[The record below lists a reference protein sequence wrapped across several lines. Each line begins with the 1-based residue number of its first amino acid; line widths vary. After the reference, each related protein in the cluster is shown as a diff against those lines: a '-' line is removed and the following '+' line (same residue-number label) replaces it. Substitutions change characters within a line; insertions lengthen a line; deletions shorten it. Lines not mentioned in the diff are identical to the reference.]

1 MRDNLSLF
9 KPCDK
14 PVTKMLPKILQ
25 QITRPY
31 LMNYSLRRLLL
42 WSLLSAS
49 MCIWGVTAFFTYKVT
64 RDEVASL
71 FDAELAQSAKV
82 LHSFIENLLREGS
95 LSTHW
100 MQAQN
105 DKNLHIP
112 FGRKHNKN
120 RVFQLL
126 TDDERTL
133 LQSEHSPL
141 TLLHSFEEKNLDD
154 QLWGVFDELLQ
165 QSALGHKY
173 ERKIAF
179 QLWSKTNGVVLHSDS
194 APLFALSSAD
204 HGFSET
210 NIDEHLWHVFSIAS
224 TNGEYIIHVG
234 QKEEIRAELTD
245 EISNQLLMQFLVGMP
260 ILGLVIWLIV
270 GRALSPLNRLEIA
283 LSRREASYLKPL
295 STRALPNEIV
305 PIVHEINTLFVQL
318 EQAFEHERQF
328 TADAAHELRTPLAG
342 LLTQAQVALRTA
354 DETVRNQ
361 ALKRIEQA
369 VYRMTYLVQQLL
381 TFSRIDSSTEY
392 LAKTSTEVDK
402 EIVQIITELDA
413 EAYKK
418 RIHIEFIDEN
428 VVPIMANTLLINIL
442 IRNVVDNAIK
452 YTPMRG
458 NIKVSLVGSET
469 KLIFCV
475 EDSGPGIAPEE
486 YENSLKRFHRCV
498 ETAHTA
504 QGTGLGFSIVQRIAG
519 IHNAELSL
527 GAAEL
532 GGLKVKVAFPLPP
545 RESKKKKNRK
555 LRFFN

>member
-1 MRDNLSLF
+1 MLQKLF
-9 KPCDK
+9 RQF
-14 PVTKMLPKILQ
+14 TKLHV
-25 QITRPY
+25 
-31 LMNYSLRRLLL
+31 MNYSLRRLLL
-42 WSLLSAS
+42 LSLLSAS
-49 MCIWGVTAFFTYKVT
+49 MCIWGVTAFLTYKVT

-100 MQAQN
+100 MQAQT
-105 DKNLHIP
+105 DPNLHIP
-112 FGRKHNKN
+112 FGRKRTKN
-120 RVFQLL
+120 RAFKLL
-126 TDDERTL
+126 TDDENNL
-133 LQSEHSPL
+133 LNAQNPPSI
-141 TLLHSFEEKNLDD
+141 LLHSFDERNIDD
-154 QLWGVFDELLQ
+154 QLWSVFDDLLQ
-165 QSALGHKY
+165 ESTLGHKY

-179 QLWSKTNGVVLHSDS
+179 QLWSNINGIVLHSDS
-194 APLFALSSAD
+194 APLFALSTAD
-204 HGFSET
+204 HGFSDT
-210 NIDEHLWHVFSIAS
+210 NIDGHLWHVFSIAS
-224 TNGEYIIHVG
+224 TNGEYVIHVG

-245 EISNQLLMQFLVGMP
+245 EISSQLVTQFLVGLP
-260 ILGLVIWLIV
+260 ILGLLIWLIV
-270 GRALSPLNRLEIA
+270 GWALSPLNRLEIA

-295 STRALPNEIV
+295 STKKLPNEIV
-305 PIVHEINTLFVQL
+305 PIVYEINTLFVQL

-369 VYRMTYLVQQLL
+369 VHRMTYLVQQLL
-381 TFSRIDSSTEY
+381 TFSRIDSNTEY
-392 LAKTSTEVDK
+392 LAKAVTHVEN

-418 RIHIEFIDEN
+418 RIRLEFIEEN

-442 IRNVVDNAIK
+442 IRNIIDNAIK
-452 YTPMRG
+452 YTPLRG
-458 NIKVSLVGSET
+458 DINVSLIGTSSQ
-469 KLIFCV
+469 LIFCV

-527 GAAEL
+527 GASEL
-532 GGLKVKVAFPLPP
+532 GGLKVKVAFPLPLP
-545 RESKKKKNRK
+545 AKNKPKSQK
-555 LRFFN
+555 LRFFNRL

>member
-1 MRDNLSLF
+1 M
-9 KPCDK
+9 
-14 PVTKMLPKILQ
+14 KMLQKLFRQ
-25 QITRPY
+25 FTK
-31 LMNYSLRRLLL
+31 LHVLNYSLRRLLL
-42 WSLLSAS
+42 LSLLSAS
-49 MCIWGVTAFFTYKVT
+49 MCIWGVTAFLTYKVT

-100 MQAQN
+100 MQAQT
-105 DKNLHIP
+105 DPNLHIP
-112 FGRKHNKN
+112 FGRKRTKN
-120 RVFQLL
+120 RAFKLL
-126 TDDERTL
+126 TDDENNL
-133 LQSEHSPL
+133 LNAQNPPSI
-141 TLLHSFEEKNLDD
+141 LLHSFDERNIDD
-154 QLWGVFDELLQ
+154 QLWSVFDDLLQ
-165 QSALGHKY
+165 ESTLGHKY

-179 QLWSKTNGVVLHSDS
+179 QLWSNINGIVLHSDS
-194 APLFALSSAD
+194 APLFALSTAD
-204 HGFSET
+204 HGFSDT
-210 NIDEHLWHVFSIAS
+210 NIDNHLWHVFSIAS
-224 TNGEYIIHVG
+224 TNGEYVIHVG

-245 EISNQLLMQFLVGMP
+245 EISSQLVTQFLVGLP
-260 ILGLVIWLIV
+260 ILGLLIWLIV
-270 GRALSPLNRLEIA
+270 GWALSPLNRLEIA

-295 STRALPNEIV
+295 STKKLPNEIV
-305 PIVHEINTLFVQL
+305 PIVYEINTLFVQL

-369 VYRMTYLVQQLL
+369 VHRMTYLVQQLL
-381 TFSRIDSSTEY
+381 TFSRIDSNTEY
-392 LAKTSTEVDK
+392 LAKAVTHVEN
-402 EIVQIITELDA
+402 EIVKIITELDA

-418 RIHIEFIDEN
+418 RIRLEFIEEN

-442 IRNVVDNAIK
+442 IRNIIDNAIK
-452 YTPMRG
+452 YTPLRG
-458 NIKVSLVGSET
+458 DINVSLIGTPSQ
-469 KLIFCV
+469 LIFCV

-527 GAAEL
+527 GASEL
-532 GGLKVKVAFPLPP
+532 GGLKVKVAFPLPQP
-545 RESKKKKNRK
+545 VKNKQKSQK
-555 LRFFN
+555 LRFFNRL